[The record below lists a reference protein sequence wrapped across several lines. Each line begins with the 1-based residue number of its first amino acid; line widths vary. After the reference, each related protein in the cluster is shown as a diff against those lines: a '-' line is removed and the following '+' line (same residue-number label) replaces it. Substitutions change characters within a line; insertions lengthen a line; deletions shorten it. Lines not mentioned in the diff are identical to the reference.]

1 MYFNS
6 KHQGD
11 VKGRYQYLK
20 RKFKYISRQ
29 DNLFV
34 RDVNHVISKKIVSCS
49 NEVIAL
55 ETLKL
60 GKMKKNA
67 QGKRFKKICS
77 WSPAELQ
84 MFFEYKAKDVGK
96 SVAYVDPMYTFQK
109 CSKCGYI

>member
-1 MYFNS
+1 VKVVGIDRKIKNIAVLSNNMYFNS

-67 QGKRFKKICS
+67 QGKRFKKISS
-77 WSPAELQ
+77 WSLVELQ
-84 MFFEYKAKDVGK
+84 KLVEYNI
-96 SVAYVDPMYTFQK
+96 
-109 CSKCGYI
+109 GY